1 MSVES
6 EVSLDGT
13 KLTITVR
20 GRFDFGSHQAFR
32 DAYERFYKVPEIYV
46 VDLKETTYMDS
57 SALGML
63 LLLRD
68 HAGGDNAEVQVVNA
82 NSDVRKILALTVLIA
97 EDSAADLLLLST
109 IVRRQ
114 GHQVLT
120 ASNGQEAVDVF
131 TRERP
136 QLVLMDALMPVMD
149 GFEAARQIKQRAGE
163 ALVPIIFLTSL
174 RESEALAQCLD
185 AGGDDF
191 LAKPYN
197 QVILA
202 AKINAMDRLR
212 RLQATVL
219 QQRDLIARHHDYLL
233 QEQRVAKAVFDKVAH
248 SGCINAAP
256 NIRYVQSP
264 YALFNGDLL
273 LAAYTP
279 SGDMHVLLGD
289 FTGHGLPAAVGAM
302 PLAEVFYGMT
312 AKGYGL
318 AQTLREMNAKL
329 KRILP
334 VDMFCCATLLCLSAQ
349 RRVVEVWNGG
359 MPDGYVHDVTTGKR
373 TPLVSRHLPLGVLA
387 AEAFDDRT
395 EVWPMALGDRVFL
408 LSDGVLDTADAHE
421 QLFGAERLQQ
431 VFAANREPDRLFE
444 EIEQALAGFRGE
456 VRDDISMVE
465 ISLQADEPLRSSS
478 VVYSDSGQSS
488 PLDWSV
494 SFEFRAETLKSYNP
508 LPYLLQLLLEIHG
521 LREQSGALYSV
532 MAELYS
538 NALEHGVLGLDS
550 RLKRDAQG
558 FAAYY
563 RERNERLARLDSGY
577 VRVHLDV
584 VPTGEGGCLT
594 LRIEDSG
601 AGFDVDKVLAR
612 PLDVDRLS
620 GRGLSLVRQLSSDV
634 GWSDGGR
641 CVCVEFSWKAL
652 A

>member
-1 MSVES
+1 MSALAPVLEA
-6 EVSLDGT
+6 
-13 KLTITVR
+13 LTI
-20 GRFDFGSHQAFR
+20 
-32 DAYERFYKVPEIYV
+32 
-46 VDLKETTYMDS
+46 
-57 SALGML
+57 
-63 LLLRD
+63 
-68 HAGGDNAEVQVVNA
+68 
-82 NSDVRKILALTVLIA
+82 LIA
-97 EDSAADLLLLST
+97 EDSAADRLLLAS
-109 IVRRQ
+109 IIRRQ

-120 ASNGQEAVDVF
+120 VSNGAEAIEVF
-131 TRERP
+131 ARERP

-149 GFEAARQIKQRAGE
+149 GFEAARQIKQLAGE

-191 LAKPYN
+191 LPKPYN
-197 QVILA
+197 PLILA

-219 QQRDLIARHHDYLL
+219 QQRDLIARHHEHLMH
-233 QEQRVAKAVFDKVAH
+233 EQRAAKAVFDKVAH

-256 NIRYVQSP
+256 NIRYLQSP

-289 FTGHGLPAAVGAM
+289 FTGHGLPAAIGAM

-318 AQTLREMNAKL
+318 TQTLREMNAKL

-349 RRVVEVWNGG
+349 RRAVEVWSGG
-359 MPDGYVHDVTTGKR
+359 MPEGYVHEVATGRR
-373 TPLVSRHLPLGVLA
+373 TPLISRHLPLGVLS
-387 AEAFDDRT
+387 AEAFDDST

-408 LSDGVLDTADAHE
+408 LSDGVLDTADAND

-444 EIEQALAGFRGE
+444 DIEQALAAFRGQA
-456 VRDDISMVE
+456 RDDVSMVE
-465 ISLQADEPLRSSS
+465 ITLQAGQPLRAAEPM
-478 VVYSDSGQSS
+478 YADSGQSC

-494 SFEFRAETLKSYNP
+494 SFEFRAQTLRTYNP

-558 FAAYY
+558 FAQYY
-563 RERNERLARLDSGY
+563 RQRHERLAQLDSGY
-577 VRVHLDV
+577 VRLHMQV
-584 VPTGEGGCLT
+584 VPTDRGGKLSVR
-594 LRIEDSG
+594 LEDSG
-601 AGFDVDKVLAR
+601 QGFDVEQELAR
-612 PLDVDRLS
+612 PVDIDRLS
-620 GRGLSLVRQLSSDV
+620 GRGLSLVRQLSNAV
-634 GWSDGGR
+634 RWSDGGR
-641 CVCVEFSWKAL
+641 SVCVEFCWEAL

>member
-1 MSVES
+1 MSALAPVLEP
-6 EVSLDGT
+6 
-13 KLTITVR
+13 LTI
-20 GRFDFGSHQAFR
+20 
-32 DAYERFYKVPEIYV
+32 
-46 VDLKETTYMDS
+46 
-57 SALGML
+57 
-63 LLLRD
+63 
-68 HAGGDNAEVQVVNA
+68 
-82 NSDVRKILALTVLIA
+82 LIA

-109 IVRRQ
+109 IIRRQ

-120 ASNGQEAVDVF
+120 ASNGEEAVAVF
-131 TRERP
+131 NRDRP

-149 GFEAARQIKQRAGE
+149 GFEAARRIKQLAGE

-174 RESEALAQCLD
+174 RQSEALAQCLD

-191 LAKPYN
+191 LPKPYN
-197 QVILA
+197 PLILA

-219 QQRDLIARHHDYLL
+219 QQRDLIARHHEYLL
-233 QEQRVAKAVFDKVAH
+233 HEQRVAKAVFDKVAH

-256 NIRYVQSP
+256 NIRYLQSP

-318 AQTLREMNAKL
+318 AQILREMNAKL

-334 VDMFCCATLLCLSAQ
+334 VDMFCCATLLCLSTQ

-359 MPDGYVHDVTTGKR
+359 MPEGYVHDIATGRR
-373 TPLVSRHLPLGVLA
+373 TPLISRHLPLGVLSA
-387 AEAFDDRT
+387 QAFDDCT

-408 LSDGVLDTADAHE
+408 LSDGVLDTADANE
-421 QLFGAERLQQ
+421 QLFGVERLQQ
-431 VFAANREPDRLFE
+431 VFASNREPERLFE
-444 EIEQALAGFRGE
+444 DIEQALAAFRGE
-456 VRDDISMVE
+456 ARDDVSLVE
-465 ISLQADEPLRSSS
+465 ITLQPDPPLRATGLL
-478 VVYSDSGQSS
+478 YADSGQSC

-494 SFEFRAETLKSYNP
+494 SFEFRAETLKRYNP

-521 LREQSGALYSV
+521 LRERSGALYSV

-550 RLKRDAQG
+550 RLKRDAEG
-558 FAAYY
+558 FAQYY
-563 RERNERLARLDSGY
+563 RQRNERLAHLNSGY
-577 VRVHLDV
+577 VRVHV
-584 VPTGEGGCLT
+584 QVSPTDSGGKMT

-601 AGFDVDKVLAR
+601 PGFDVEQVLAR
-612 PLDVDRLS
+612 PLDIDRLS
-620 GRGLSLVRQLSSDV
+620 GRGLSLVRQLSSAV

-641 CVCVEFSWKAL
+641 SVCVEFSWEAL

>member
-1 MSVES
+1 MS
-6 EVSLDGT
+6 
-13 KLTITVR
+13 R
-20 GRFDFGSHQAFR
+20 
-32 DAYERFYKVPEIYV
+32 
-46 VDLKETTYMDS
+46 
-57 SALGML
+57 
-63 LLLRD
+63 
-68 HAGGDNAEVQVVNA
+68 
-82 NSDVRKILALTVLIA
+82 LAPVLEPLTVLIA

-109 IVRRQ
+109 IIRRQ

-120 ASNGQEAVDVF
+120 ATNGAQAVEVF

-136 QLVLMDALMPVMD
+136 KLVSMDALMPVMD
-149 GFEAARQIKQRAGE
+149 GFEAARQIKQLAGE

-191 LAKPYN
+191 LPKPYN
-197 QVILA
+197 QLILA

-233 QEQRVAKAVFDKVAH
+233 HEQRAAKAVFDKVAH

-256 NIRYVQSP
+256 NIRYLQSP

-318 AQTLREMNAKL
+318 AQILREMNVKL

-334 VDMFCCATLLCLSAQ
+334 VDMFCCATLLCLSTQ

-359 MPDGYVHDVTTGKR
+359 MPEGYVHEIASGKR
-373 TPLVSRHLPLGVLA
+373 TALVPQHLPLGVLS

-408 LSDGVLDTADAHE
+408 LSDGVLDTADSND
-421 QLFGAERLQQ
+421 QLFGVERLHQ
-431 VFAANREPDRLFE
+431 VFAANREPDRLFA

-456 VRDDISMVE
+456 ARDDVSMVE
-465 ISLQADEPLRSSS
+465 ITLQA
-478 VVYSDSGQSS
+478 GQSLRATGPLYTDS
-488 PLDWSV
+488 SQSCPLDWSV
-494 SFEFRAETLKSYNP
+494 SFEFRAETLKRYNP

-521 LREQSGALYSV
+521 LRERSGALYSV

-550 RLKRDAQG
+550 RLKRDVHG
-558 FAAYY
+558 FADYY
-563 RERNERLARLDSGY
+563 RQRNERLAQLSSGY
-577 VRVHLDV
+577 VRVHVQV
-584 VPTGEGGCLT
+584 VPTATGGQMS

-601 AGFDVDKVLAR
+601 AGFDVEQVLAR
-612 PLDVDRLS
+612 PLEVDRLS
-620 GRGLSLVRQLSSDV
+620 GRGLNLVRQLSGDV
-634 GWSDGGR
+634 HWSDGGR
-641 CVCVEFSWKAL
+641 SVCVEFSWQAQ

>member
-1 MSVES
+1 MSALAPVLEA
-6 EVSLDGT
+6 
-13 KLTITVR
+13 LTI
-20 GRFDFGSHQAFR
+20 
-32 DAYERFYKVPEIYV
+32 
-46 VDLKETTYMDS
+46 
-57 SALGML
+57 
-63 LLLRD
+63 
-68 HAGGDNAEVQVVNA
+68 
-82 NSDVRKILALTVLIA
+82 LIA
-97 EDSAADLLLLST
+97 EDSAADRLLLAS
-109 IVRRQ
+109 IIRRQ

-120 ASNGQEAVDVF
+120 VSNGAEAIEVF
-131 TRERP
+131 ARERP

-149 GFEAARQIKQRAGE
+149 GFEAARQIKQLAGE

-191 LAKPYN
+191 LPKPYN
-197 QVILA
+197 PLILA

-219 QQRDLIARHHDYLL
+219 QQRDLIARHHEHLMH
-233 QEQRVAKAVFDKVAH
+233 EQRAAKAVFDKVAH

-256 NIRYVQSP
+256 NIRYLQSP

-289 FTGHGLPAAVGAM
+289 FTGHGLPAAIGAM
-302 PLAEVFYGMT
+302 PLAEVFYGMA

-318 AQTLREMNAKL
+318 TQTLREMNAKL

-349 RRVVEVWNGG
+349 RRAVEVWNGG
-359 MPDGYVHDVTTGKR
+359 MPEGYVHEVATGRR
-373 TPLVSRHLPLGVLA
+373 TPLMSRHLPLGVLS
-387 AEAFDDRT
+387 AEAFDDST

-408 LSDGVLDTADAHE
+408 LSDGVLDTADAND

-444 EIEQALAGFRGE
+444 DIEQALAAFRGQA
-456 VRDDISMVE
+456 RDDVSMVE
-465 ISLQADEPLRSSS
+465 ITLQAGQPLRAAEPM
-478 VVYSDSGQSS
+478 YADSGQSC

-494 SFEFRAETLKSYNP
+494 SFEFRAQTLRTYNP

-558 FAAYY
+558 FAQYY
-563 RERNERLARLDSGY
+563 RQRHERLAQLDSGY
-577 VRVHLDV
+577 VRVHMQV
-584 VPTGEGGCLT
+584 VPTDKGGKLT
-594 LRIEDSG
+594 LRLEDSG
-601 AGFDVDKVLAR
+601 QGFDVEQELAR
-612 PLDVDRLS
+612 PVDIDRLS
-620 GRGLSLVRQLSSDV
+620 GRGLSLVRQLSSAV

-641 CVCVEFSWKAL
+641 TVCVEFCWAAL

>member
-1 MSVES
+1 MS
-6 EVSLDGT
+6 G
-13 KLTITVR
+13 
-20 GRFDFGSHQAFR
+20 
-32 DAYERFYKVPEIYV
+32 
-46 VDLKETTYMDS
+46 
-57 SALGML
+57 
-63 LLLRD
+63 
-68 HAGGDNAEVQVVNA
+68 
-82 NSDVRKILALTVLIA
+82 LAPVLEPLTVLIA
-97 EDSAADLLLLST
+97 EDSATDLLLLST

-120 ASNGQEAVDVF
+120 ASNGLDAVQVF
-131 TRERP
+131 ARERP

-149 GFEAARQIKQRAGE
+149 GFEAARQIKQLAGE
-163 ALVPIIFLTSL
+163 TLVPVIFLTSL
-174 RESEALAQCLD
+174 RESSALAQCLD

-191 LAKPYN
+191 MAKPYN
-197 QVILA
+197 PLILA

-219 QQRDLIARHHDYLL
+219 QQRNLIARHHDYLL
-233 QEQRVAKAVFDKVAH
+233 HEQRVAKAVFDKVAH

-256 NIRYVQSP
+256 NIRYLQSP

-318 AQTLREMNAKL
+318 AQILREMNIKL

-334 VDMFCCATLLCLSAQ
+334 VDMFCCATLLCLSTQ

-359 MPDGYVHDVTTGKR
+359 MPEGYVHEVASGKR
-373 TPLVSRHLPLGVLA
+373 TALVPRHLPLGVLS
-387 AEAFDDRT
+387 AEAFDDCT

-408 LSDGVLDTADAHE
+408 LSDGVLDTADSND
-421 QLFGAERLQQ
+421 QLFGVERLHQ
-431 VFAANREPDRLFE
+431 VFAANREPDLLFA

-456 VRDDISMVE
+456 ARDDVSMVE
-465 ISLQADEPLRSSS
+465 ITLQA
-478 VVYSDSGQSS
+478 GQSLRATGPLYTDS
-488 PLDWSV
+488 SQSCPLDWSV
-494 SFEFRAETLKSYNP
+494 SFEFRAETLKRYNP

-521 LREQSGALYSV
+521 LRECSGALYSV

-550 RLKRDAQG
+550 RLKRDVHG
-558 FAAYY
+558 FADYY
-563 RERNERLARLDSGY
+563 RQRNERLAQLSSGY
-577 VRVHLDV
+577 VRVHVQV
-584 VPTGEGGCLT
+584 VPTATGGQMS

-601 AGFDVDKVLAR
+601 AGFDVEQVLAR
-612 PLDVDRLS
+612 PLEVDRLS
-620 GRGLSLVRQLSSDV
+620 GRGLNLVRQLSGDV
-634 GWSDGGR
+634 HWSDGGR
-641 CVCVEFSWKAL
+641 SVCVEFSWPAQ

>member
-1 MSVES
+1 MSALAPVLEA
-6 EVSLDGT
+6 
-13 KLTITVR
+13 LTI
-20 GRFDFGSHQAFR
+20 
-32 DAYERFYKVPEIYV
+32 
-46 VDLKETTYMDS
+46 
-57 SALGML
+57 
-63 LLLRD
+63 
-68 HAGGDNAEVQVVNA
+68 
-82 NSDVRKILALTVLIA
+82 LIA
-97 EDSAADLLLLST
+97 EDSAADRLLLAS
-109 IVRRQ
+109 IIRRQ
-114 GHQVLT
+114 GHQALT
-120 ASNGQEAVDVF
+120 VSNGAEAIEVF
-131 TRERP
+131 ARERP

-149 GFEAARQIKQRAGE
+149 GFEAARQIKQLAGE

-191 LAKPYN
+191 LPKPYN
-197 QVILA
+197 PLILA

-219 QQRDLIARHHDYLL
+219 QQRDLIARHHEHLMH
-233 QEQRVAKAVFDKVAH
+233 EQRAAKAVFDKVAH

-256 NIRYVQSP
+256 NIRYLQSP

-289 FTGHGLPAAVGAM
+289 FTGHGLPAAIGAM

-318 AQTLREMNAKL
+318 TQTLREMNAKL

-349 RRVVEVWNGG
+349 RRAVEVWNGG
-359 MPDGYVHDVTTGKR
+359 MPEGYVHEVATGRR
-373 TPLVSRHLPLGVLA
+373 TPLMSRHLPLGVLS
-387 AEAFDDRT
+387 AEAFDDST

-408 LSDGVLDTADAHE
+408 LSDGVLDTADAND

-444 EIEQALAGFRGE
+444 DIEQALAAFRGQA
-456 VRDDISMVE
+456 RDDVSMVE
-465 ISLQADEPLRSSS
+465 ITLQAGQPLRAAEPM
-478 VVYSDSGQSS
+478 YADSGQSC

-494 SFEFRAETLKSYNP
+494 SFEFRAQTLRTYNP

-558 FAAYY
+558 FAQYY
-563 RERNERLARLDSGY
+563 RQRHERLAQLDSGY
-577 VRVHLDV
+577 VRVHMQV
-584 VPTGEGGCLT
+584 VPTDKGGKLT
-594 LRIEDSG
+594 LRLEDSG
-601 AGFDVDKVLAR
+601 QGFDVEQELAR
-612 PLDVDRLS
+612 PVDIDRLS
-620 GRGLSLVRQLSSDV
+620 GRGLSLVRQLSSAV

-641 CVCVEFSWKAL
+641 TVCVEFCWAAL

>member
-1 MSVES
+1 MSALAPVLEA
-6 EVSLDGT
+6 
-13 KLTITVR
+13 LTI
-20 GRFDFGSHQAFR
+20 
-32 DAYERFYKVPEIYV
+32 
-46 VDLKETTYMDS
+46 
-57 SALGML
+57 
-63 LLLRD
+63 
-68 HAGGDNAEVQVVNA
+68 
-82 NSDVRKILALTVLIA
+82 LIA
-97 EDSAADLLLLST
+97 EDSAADRLLLAS
-109 IVRRQ
+109 IIRRQ

-120 ASNGQEAVDVF
+120 VSNGAEAIEVF
-131 TRERP
+131 ARERP

-149 GFEAARQIKQRAGE
+149 GFEAARQIKQLAGE

-191 LAKPYN
+191 LPKPYN
-197 QVILA
+197 PLILA

-219 QQRDLIARHHDYLL
+219 QQRDLIARHHEHLMH
-233 QEQRVAKAVFDKVAH
+233 EQRAAKAVFDKVAH

-256 NIRYVQSP
+256 NIRYLQSP

-289 FTGHGLPAAVGAM
+289 FTGHGLPAAIGAM

-318 AQTLREMNAKL
+318 TQTLREMNAKL

-349 RRVVEVWNGG
+349 RRAVEVWNGG
-359 MPDGYVHDVTTGKR
+359 MPEGYVHEVATGRR
-373 TPLVSRHLPLGVLA
+373 TPLMSRHLPLGVLS
-387 AEAFDDRT
+387 AEAFDDST

-408 LSDGVLDTADAHE
+408 LSDGVLDTADAND

-444 EIEQALAGFRGE
+444 DIEQALAAFRGQA
-456 VRDDISMVE
+456 RDDVSMVE
-465 ISLQADEPLRSSS
+465 ITLQAGQPLRAAEPM
-478 VVYSDSGQSS
+478 YADSGRSC

-494 SFEFRAETLKSYNP
+494 SFEFRAQTLRTYNP

-521 LREQSGALYSV
+521 LRAQSGALYSV

-558 FAAYY
+558 FAQYY
-563 RERNERLARLDSGY
+563 RQRHERLAQLDSGY
-577 VRVHLDV
+577 VRVHVQV
-584 VPTGEGGCLT
+584 VPTDKGGKLT
-594 LRIEDSG
+594 LRLEDSG
-601 AGFDVDKVLAR
+601 QGFDVEQELAR
-612 PLDVDRLS
+612 LVDIDRLS
-620 GRGLSLVRQLSSDV
+620 GRGLSLVRQLSSAV

-641 CVCVEFSWKAL
+641 TVCVEFCWAAL

>member
-1 MSVES
+1 MSALAPAHEA
-6 EVSLDGT
+6 
-13 KLTITVR
+13 LTI
-20 GRFDFGSHQAFR
+20 
-32 DAYERFYKVPEIYV
+32 
-46 VDLKETTYMDS
+46 
-57 SALGML
+57 
-63 LLLRD
+63 
-68 HAGGDNAEVQVVNA
+68 
-82 NSDVRKILALTVLIA
+82 LIA
-97 EDSAADLLLLST
+97 DDSATDLLLLST

-120 ASNGQEAVDVF
+120 AANGREAVEVF
-131 TRERP
+131 TRARP

-149 GFEAARQIKQRAGE
+149 GFEAARWIKQMSGE

-174 RESEALAQCLD
+174 TDSADLAECLD

-197 QVILA
+197 PLLLA

-219 QQRDLIARHHDYLL
+219 QQRDLIAKHNDYLL
-233 QEQRVAKAVFDKVAH
+233 HEQRVAKAVFDKVAH

-256 NIRYVQSP
+256 NIRYLQSP

-318 AQTLREMNAKL
+318 TQILREMNAKL

-334 VDMFCCATLLCLSAQ
+334 VDMFCCATLLCVSTD

-359 MPDGYVHDVTTGKR
+359 MPEGYVLEVTTGKR
-373 TPLVSRHLPLGVLA
+373 TPLASRHLPLGVLS
-387 AEAFDDRT
+387 AELFDDRT
-395 EVWPMALGDRVFL
+395 EVWPVALGDRVFL
-408 LSDGVLDTADAHE
+408 LSDGVLETADANDR
-421 QLFGAERLQQ
+421 LFGVERLQE
-431 VFAANREPDRLFE
+431 VFDTNREPDRLFDD
-444 EIEQALAGFRGE
+444 IEQALVAFRGE
-456 VRDDISMVE
+456 ARDDVSMVE
-465 ISLQADEPLRSSS
+465 ITLRSGLATRATGPL
-478 VVYSDSGQSS
+478 YADSGQSC
-488 PLDWSV
+488 PRDWSV
-494 SFEFRAETLKSYNP
+494 NFEFRAETLKRYNP

-521 LREQSGALYSV
+521 LRAQSGALYSV

-550 RLKRDAQG
+550 LLKRDAQG
-558 FAAYY
+558 FAEYY
-563 RERNERLARLDSGY
+563 RQRNERLAQLDSGY
-577 VRVHLDV
+577 VRVQVQV
-584 VPTGEGGCLT
+584 VPNGAGGTMT

-601 AGFDVDKVLAR
+601 PGFDVEKVLAQ
-612 PLDVDRLS
+612 PMDIDRLS
-620 GRGLSLVRQLSSDV
+620 GRGLGLVRQLSRDIR
-634 GWSDGGR
+634 WSDGGR
-641 CVCVEFSWKAL
+641 CVCVEFSWEAL